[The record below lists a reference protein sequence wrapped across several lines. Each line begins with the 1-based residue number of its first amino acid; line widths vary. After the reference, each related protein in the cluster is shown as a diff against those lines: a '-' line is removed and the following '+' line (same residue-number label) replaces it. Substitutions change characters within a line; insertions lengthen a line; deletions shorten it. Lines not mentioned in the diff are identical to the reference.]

1 MSFETRS
8 KIEFAVI
15 VVVTLMLF
23 SMPILVMSA
32 N

>member
-8 KIEFAVI
+8 KIEFAII
-15 VVVTLMLF
+15 VAVTLMLF
-23 SMPILVMSA
+23 SMPILVMST

>member
-8 KIEFAVI
+8 KIEFAII
-15 VVVTLMLF
+15 VAVALMLF

>member
-8 KIEFAVI
+8 KIEFAII
-15 VVVTLMLF
+15 VAATLMLF
-23 SMPILVMSA
+23 SMPILVMST